1 MSFEAAVPRYRRR
14 VEAVLA
20 ERLPR
25 PDRNPARLHRAM
37 RYAALGGGKRLRP
50 LLAYATAEALD
61 LAPSQADG
69 VAAAVELVH
78 AYSLVHDDLPAM
90 DDDDLRR
97 GQPSCHTAFDEA
109 TAILVGDAL
118 QSLAFRV
125 LACDAKISGGAEVRV
140 ALIGQLADAIGSR
153 GMAGGQAMDIAA
165 TGARLDAAELEA
177 VHIHKTGAL
186 IRASV
191 GMIARQTAL
200 APTLARGL
208 DHYSKCLGLA
218 FQIHDDV
225 LDEVGDPA
233 TMGKARGADRAHD
246 KSTYPA
252 IIGLEAARE
261 RASELVSEACW
272 SIGALGEDGEGLCW
286 LARQIVERA
295 D

>member
-125 LACDAKISGGAEVRV
+125 LAADAQIGGGAEARI

-177 VHIHKTGAL
+177 V
-186 IRASV
+186 
-191 GMIARQTAL
+191 
-200 APTLARGL
+200 
-208 DHYSKCLGLA
+208 
-218 FQIHDDV
+218 
-225 LDEVGDPA
+225 
-233 TMGKARGADRAHD
+233 
-246 KSTYPA
+246 
-252 IIGLEAARE
+252 
-261 RASELVSEACW
+261 
-272 SIGALGEDGEGLCW
+272 
-286 LARQIVERA
+286 
-295 D
+295 